1 MRKHITMVATILA
14 VLAFLPGQP
23 AHAQAAQAAQ
33 QDQAK
38 PAYTMA
44 EYNAFQAAN
53 SEKDPLTKIKLLD
66 DFISRYPNS
75 TLMSFVGQVYAQ
87 ACGQLNQAKNYPQAI
102 ACADKVV
109 AMGDKVGDANR
120 LGALQVRVQAFSAS
134 YSGTPP
140 DANDQLT
147 KERDAALLGAKLLAN
162 LAKPKEDTEPDGAFS
177 DKKKPGLAFF
187 YVSAASADLQLKDN
201 AAAVDAFK
209 LALTNNPKDAISYY
223 RLGLAYFAL
232 TPPQPL
238 DGFWALA
245 RAVDGQVQDTA
256 KVKDYLR
263 QRILAYE
270 QPGCDTQVDAQLD
283 ELLQLAAN
291 TPDRPS
297 SWSIPATAD
306 LQKIAGASNIATVLT
321 DLSGGGDKAKLT
333 WLAICGAEFPE
344 VGAKVIDVVP
354 GTDAVVLHVF
364 TSSNQD
370 EIQAA
375 TMPNMEVKVVEQPEA
390 AKLEKD
396 DPVRFSGTLSG
407 FDPAPAF
414 MLHWDKA
421 KVNPEDLP
429 SDKPAAKKPG
439 ARKPAA
445 AKPPGM

>member
-1 MRKHITMVATILA
+1 MRKHVNMMGVVLA
-14 VLAFLPGQP
+14 VLVCLPGRP
-23 AHAQAAQAAQ
+23 AQAQAAAQ
-33 QDQAK
+33 QDTK

-53 SEKDPLTKIKLLD
+53 SEKDPMTQIKLLD
-66 DFISRYPNS
+66 DFSSKYPNS
-75 TLMSFVGQVYAQ
+75 TLNAYVGQVYVT
-87 ACGQLNQAKNYPQAI
+87 ACGSLAKAKNYTQAI
-102 ACADKVV
+102 ACADKVI
-109 AMGDKVGDANR
+109 AMGEKAGDANR
-120 LGALQVRVQAFSAS
+120 LGALQTRVQAFSAAFDAKAA
-134 YSGTPP
+134 
-140 DANDQLT
+140 DANEQLT
-147 KERDAALLGAKLLAN
+147 KERDAALLGAKLLGS
-162 LAKPKEDTEPDGAFS
+162 LPKPAADTETEAQFTE
-177 DKKKPGLAFF
+177 KKKPGMAFF

-201 AAAVDAFK
+201 AGAVDAFK
-209 LALTNNPKDAISYY
+209 LALAATPKDAISSY
-223 RLGLAYFAL
+223 RLGVAYFAL

-245 RAVDGQVQDTA
+245 VAINNGVQDTP

-270 QPGCDTQVDAQLD
+270 QPGCDNQVDAQLT

-291 TPDRPS
+291 SPTRPE

-306 LQKIAGASNIATVLT
+306 LQKIAQASNIATVLT
-321 DLSGGGDKAKLT
+321 DLSGGGDKAKMT

-344 VGAKVIDVVP
+344 VGAKVIDVAP

-375 TMPNMEVKVVEQPEA
+375 TTPNMEVKVVEQPDA
-390 AKLEKD
+390 SKLSKD
-396 DPVRFSGTLSG
+396 DPVRFSGTLAG

-421 KVNPEDLP
+421 KVNAEDLP
-429 SDKPAAKKPG
+429 ADKGAPKKPA

-445 AKPPGM
+445 KP

>member
-1 MRKHITMVATILA
+1 MRKHFSILGMILA
-14 VLAFLPGQP
+14 VLVCLP
-23 AHAQAAQAAQ
+23 ARSADAQAAAQPAQ
-33 QDQAK
+33 QDTK

-53 SEKDPLTKIKLLD
+53 AEKDPLTKIKLLD

-75 TLMSFVGQVYAQ
+75 TLMVYVGQIYAQ
-87 ACGQLNQAKNYPQAI
+87 ACGALSQAKSYPQAI

-109 AMGDKVGDANR
+109 AMGSKVGDSNR
-120 LGALQVRVQAFSAS
+120 MTALQTRVQAFSAAFD
-134 YSGTPP
+134 PKAA

-147 KERDAALLGAKLLAN
+147 KERDAALLGAKLLGDF
-162 LAKPKEDTEPDGAFS
+162 AKPKEMTGTDAQFADQ
-177 DKKKPGLAFF
+177 KKPGLAFF

-209 LALTNNPKDAISYY
+209 LALAATPKDAISSY
-223 RLGLAYFAL
+223 RLGVAYFAL
-232 TPPQPL
+232 TPAQPL

-245 RAVDGQVQDTA
+245 RAVDNGVPDTP

-270 QPGCDTQVDAQLD
+270 QPGCDTQVDAQMD

-291 TPDRPS
+291 SPDRPS

-306 LQKIAGASNIATVLT
+306 LQKIAGNSNIATVLA
-321 DLSGGGDKAKLT
+321 DLSGGGDKAKMT

-344 VGAKVIDVVP
+344 VGAKVIDVTP
-354 GTDAVVLHVF
+354 GADGVVLHVF

-375 TMPNMEVKVVEQPEA
+375 TTPNMEVKVVDQPEA
-390 AKLEKD
+390 AKLSKD
-396 DPVRFSGTLSG
+396 DPVRFSGTISA

-429 SDKPAAKKPG
+429 STTPKKGAPAHKPAAK
-439 ARKPAA
+439 
-445 AKPPGM
+445 

>member
-1 MRKHITMVATILA
+1 MRKHVNMMGVVLA
-14 VLAFLPGQP
+14 VLVCLPGRP
-23 AHAQAAQAAQ
+23 AQAQAAAQ
-33 QDQAK
+33 QDTK

-53 SEKDPLTKIKLLD
+53 SEKDPMTQIKLLD
-66 DFISRYPNS
+66 DFSSKYPNS
-75 TLMSFVGQVYAQ
+75 TLNAYVGQVYVT
-87 ACGQLNQAKNYPQAI
+87 ACGSLAKAKNYTQAI
-102 ACADKVV
+102 ACADKVT
-109 AMGDKVGDANR
+109 AMGEKAGDANR
-120 LGALQVRVQAFSAS
+120 LGALQTRVQAFSAAFDVKAA
-134 YSGTPP
+134 
-140 DANDQLT
+140 DANEQLT
-147 KERDAALLGAKLLAN
+147 KERDAALLGAKLLGS
-162 LAKPKEDTEPDGAFS
+162 LPKPAADTETDAQFME
-177 DKKKPGLAFF
+177 KKKPGMAFF

-201 AAAVDAFK
+201 AGAVDAFK
-209 LALTNNPKDAISYY
+209 LALAATPNDAISSY
-223 RLGLAYFAL
+223 RLGVAYFAL

-245 RAVDGQVQDTA
+245 RAIDGKVQDTD

-270 QPGCDTQVDAQLD
+270 QPGCDTQVDAQLA

-291 TPDRPS
+291 SPTRPE

-306 LQKIAGASNIATVLT
+306 LQKIAQASNIATVLT
-321 DLSGGGDKAKLT
+321 DLSGGGDKAKMT

-375 TMPNMEVKVVEQPEA
+375 TTPNMEVKVVEQPDA
-390 AKLEKD
+390 SKLSKD
-396 DPVRFSGTLSG
+396 DPVRFSGTLAG

-421 KVNPEDLP
+421 KVNAEDLP
-429 SDKPAAKKPG
+429 ADKGAPKKPA

-445 AKPPGM
+445 KP

>member
-1 MRKHITMVATILA
+1 MQKHLITTGLILA
-14 VLAFLPGQP
+14 VLVCLPARS
-23 AHAQAAQAAQ
+23 AHAQAAAAQ
-33 QDQAK
+33 DAK

-53 SEKDPLTKIKLLD
+53 SEKDPVTKIKLLD
-66 DFISRYPNS
+66 DFTSKYPNS
-75 TLMSFVGQVYAQ
+75 TLNAYVGQVYVA
-87 ACGQLNQAKNYPQAI
+87 ACGDLAKAKSYAPAI

-120 LGALQVRVQAFSAS
+120 LGALQTRVQAFSAAFDAKAA
-134 YSGTPP
+134 

-147 KERDAALLGAKLLAN
+147 KERDAALLGAKLLSN
-162 LAKPKEDTEPDGAFS
+162 LPKPAAVTATDAQFAEQ
-177 DKKKPGLAFF
+177 KKPGLAFF

-201 AAAVDAFK
+201 AGAVDAFK
-209 LALTNNPKDAISYY
+209 LALAATPNDAISSY
-223 RLGLAYFAL
+223 RLGVAYFAL

-245 RAVDGQVQDTA
+245 RAIDGKVQDTD

-270 QPGCDTQVDAQLD
+270 QPGCDTQVDAQLAD
-283 ELLQLAAN
+283 LLQMAAN
-291 TPDRPS
+291 SPTRPD

-306 LQKIAGASNIATVLT
+306 LQKIAQASNIATVLT
-321 DLSGGGDKAKLT
+321 DLNGGGDKAKMT

-354 GTDAVVLHVF
+354 GDVVVLHVF

-375 TMPNMEVKVVEQPEA
+375 TMPNMEVKVVDQPDA
-390 AKLEKD
+390 AKLSKD
-396 DPVRFSGTLSG
+396 DPVRFSGTLAG

-429 SDKPAAKKPG
+429 TAGAPKKPA

-445 AKPPGM
+445 K

>member
-1 MRKHITMVATILA
+1 MQKHVITMGVILA
-14 VLAFLPGQP
+14 VLVCLPGRL
-23 AHAQAAQAAQ
+23 AHAQAAAS
-33 QDQAK
+33 QDAK

-53 SEKDPLTKIKLLD
+53 SEKDPVTQIKLLD
-66 DFISRYPNS
+66 DFTSKYPNS
-75 TLMSFVGQVYAQ
+75 TLNAYVGQVYVG
-87 ACGQLNQAKNYPQAI
+87 ACGNLAKAKNYTQAI

-109 AMGDKVGDANR
+109 AMGDKAGDANR
-120 LGALQVRVQAFSAS
+120 LGALQIRVQAFSAAFD
-134 YSGTPP
+134 PKAA

-147 KERDAALLGAKLLAN
+147 KERDAALLGAKLLGT
-162 LAKPKEDTEPDGAFS
+162 LPKPAADTETDAQFAE
-177 DKKKPGLAFF
+177 KKKPGMAFF

-201 AAAVDAFK
+201 AGAIEAFK
-209 LALTNNPKDAISYY
+209 SALAATPNDAISSY
-223 RLGLAYFAL
+223 RLGVAYFAL

-245 RAVDGQVQDTA
+245 RAVDLKVQDTD

-270 QPGCDTQVDAQLD
+270 QPGCDTQVDAQLA

-291 TPDRPS
+291 SPTRPD

-306 LQKIAGASNIATVLT
+306 LQKIAQASNIATVLT
-321 DLSGGGDKAKLT
+321 DLSGGGDKAKMT

-344 VGAKVIDVVP
+344 VGAKVIDVAP
-354 GTDAVVLHVF
+354 GDVVVLHVF

-375 TMPNMEVKVVEQPEA
+375 TTPNMEVKVVEQPEA
-390 AKLEKD
+390 SKLSKD
-396 DPVRFSGTLSG
+396 DPVRFSGTLAG

-429 SDKPAAKKPG
+429 AEKGAPKKPA

-445 AKPPGM
+445 KP